1 MLFTQVMILAL
12 AALAAARPIHDE
24 DESLQVVDARVTRAN
39 TNRTLEDC
47 APYLEAQG
55 VNARAIERR
64 KATFNAHR
72 AAWGRPWD
80 SMPCFRSVKW
90 ILKYFADQFQHC

>member
-1 MLFTQVMILAL
+1 MFTKVMILAL
-12 AALAAARPIHDE
+12 AALAATHPVHDE
-24 DESLQVVDARVTRAN
+24 GKHLQVVESSVTRAN

-55 VNARAIERR
+55 VNARAMERR

-72 AAWGRPWD
+72 AAWGRPWA
-80 SMPCFRSVKW
+80 SRS
-90 ILKYFADQFQHC
+90 

>member
-1 MLFTQVMILAL
+1 MLCTKFAILAL
-12 AALAAARPIHDE
+12 AALVTTHPVHDAGT
-24 DESLQVVDARVTRAN
+24 LQAVGARVALAN

-55 VNARAIERR
+55 VNARAMERR

-80 SMPCFRSVKW
+80 SRPCFRS
-90 ILKYFADQFQHC
+90 A

>member
-1 MLFTQVMILAL
+1 MLCTKVAILAL
-12 AALAAARPIHDE
+12 AALVTTHPVHDAGRR
-24 DESLQVVDARVTRAN
+24 LQAVEARVALAN
-39 TNRTLEDC
+39 TNRTLKDC

-55 VNARAIERR
+55 VNARAMERR

-80 SMPCFRSVKW
+80 SRPSFRSV
-90 ILKYFADQFQHC
+90 